1 MNRPRDGSYHDWRD
15 RQTLLLAAEVVS
27 PRSAKKRTA
36 FPSVDSIGAKG
47 IRKYWVVDGHARL
60 VEVWHPEDERPRIVT
75 DVFQWAVIADASEV
89 EILLDCL
96 FTDLPA

>member
-1 MNRPRDGSYHDWRD
+1 
-15 RQTLLLAAEVVS
+15 
-27 PRSAKKRTA
+27 
-36 FPSVDSIGAKG
+36 
-47 IRKYWVVDGHARL
+47 VVDGHARL